1 MSPLGPLLTRSS
13 STRRTITGTMT
24 TVSTDSENHPV
35 VATDYSIEF
44 ILMIAAVQPNTEMCL
59 TCNTTYQYYNRTV
72 PISLTAR
79 VGNFRSLPDLR
90 YPLCLAD

>member
-1 MSPLGPLLTRSS
+1 
-13 STRRTITGTMT
+13 MT

-35 VATDYSIEF
+35 VATDYSIELV
-44 ILMIAAVQPNTEMCL
+44 LMIAAVQPNTEMCL

-79 VGNFRSLPDLR
+79 TGNFRSLPDLR
-90 YPLCLAD
+90 SPLCLAD